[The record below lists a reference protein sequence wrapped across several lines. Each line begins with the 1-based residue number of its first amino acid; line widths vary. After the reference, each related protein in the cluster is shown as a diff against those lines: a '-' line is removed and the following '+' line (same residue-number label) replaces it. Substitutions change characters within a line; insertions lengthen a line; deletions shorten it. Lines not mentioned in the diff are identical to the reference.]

1 MSDDLVIKLRTYFGS
16 PLLPVS
22 HQAANEIERL
32 NAENARLREAKDG
45 AYEERN
51 RVVALLASVFPSG
64 VRKTAIPGW
73 EPEWHDCVYI
83 DLPTGQASWHY
94 HDSQAYLFAHL
105 PPYRG
110 EWDGHTTDVKY
121 ERVARAALA
130 EQEDK

>member
-1 MSDDLVIKLRTYFGS
+1 MSDDLVTQLRTYFGS
-16 PLLPVS
+16 SLLPVS
-22 HQAANEIERL
+22 HQAADEIERL
-32 NAENARLREAKDG
+32 RDENVRLREAKDG

-94 HDSQAYLFAHL
+94 HDSQAHLFAHL

-130 EQEDK
+130 EKEK